1 MIETAAFFDTLKAQ
15 GIDFFVGVPDSLLK
29 DFCAYVAD
37 HTSAQ
42 DHVIAANEGNAM
54 AMAAGHYL
62 GTGRPALVYLQ
73 NSGLGNTVNPLMS
86 LNDPEVYGLPALLMI
101 GWRGEPGVKDEPQ
114 HIKQGRITPVM
125 LDVMEIPWHTLD
137 ADTPDPAALVAKAME
152 QMRQTGGPVAVLV
165 RKAAFAPYEL
175 QQTATNPYPLVREQA
190 IERVVQRLQP
200 QDLVVA
206 TTGMAARELYEYRV
220 KRGEGAGSDFLTVGA
235 MGHAASIALGL
246 ARTQAQRRVV
256 CLDGD
261 GAVLM
266 HMGGLAVIGQ
276 SQQRNFLHVV
286 LNNGAHD
293 SVGGQSTCALAIHIA
308 AIAKACGYPQVRV
321 ADTPEAIDAALA
333 ELLDTPGPCLLEIR
347 INKGARKDLGRPKS
361 TPADNR
367 NALMAQLGTGTAL

>member
-37 HTSAQ
+37 HTSAK
-42 DHVIAANEGNAM
+42 DHVITANEGNAM
-54 AMAAGHYL
+54 AMAAGYYL

-86 LNDPEVYGLPALLMI
+86 LNDPEVYGLPALLMV

-114 HIKQGRITPVM
+114 HIKQGRITPAM

-137 ADTPDPAALVAKAME
+137 ADTPDPAAVVAKAME
-152 QMRQTGGPVAVLV
+152 QMRQTGGSVALLV
-165 RKAAFAPYEL
+165 HKAAFAPYEL
-175 QQTATNPYPLVREQA
+175 QQTATNPYPMVREQA

-220 KRGEGAGSDFLTVGA
+220 KRGESAGSDFLTVGA

-276 SQQRNFLHVV
+276 SQQHNFLHVV

-293 SVGGQSTCALAIHIA
+293 SVGGQATCALSIDIA
-308 AIAKACGYPQVRV
+308 AIARACGYAQVHV
-321 ADTPEAIDAALA
+321 AETPEAIDAALA
-333 ELLDTPGPCLLEIR
+333 DLLAKPGPCLLEIR
-347 INKGARKDLGRPKS
+347 VSKGARKDLGRPKS

-367 NALMAQLGTGTAL
+367 NALMAQLGTGRAL